1 MAQRGYFV
9 RTDWGKYDARECV
22 RAWYQEVDKFY
33 FEVRRESVCTILDEA
48 REEYLAE
55 YGEN

>member
-1 MAQRGYFV
+1 M